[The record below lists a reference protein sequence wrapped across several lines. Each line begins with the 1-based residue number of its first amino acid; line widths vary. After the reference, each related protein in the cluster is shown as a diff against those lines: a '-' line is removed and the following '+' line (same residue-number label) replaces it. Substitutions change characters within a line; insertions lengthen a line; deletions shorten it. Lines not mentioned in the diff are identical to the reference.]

1 VSLNNSRFIPIEA
14 LMDRLA
20 TMQDFG
26 DMLRFMRELPSLH
39 CAYKWM
45 MSSIEEQLAEDQ
57 HRAKMAL
64 SWILYARRPLK
75 EAELRTAVLSGG
87 NAPGLDE
94 SSVLDAAE
102 IIASCRGFVKITK
115 VPVNEWSLVHSSA
128 AEYLRQTIHEWNP
141 NARSLIAECCL
152 AYLGSNVFG
161 GGHCKTDKGLDS
173 RLRDYPLYE
182 YAAQQWPNHLRDVD
196 TLPKQAVRS
205 FLLDQKK
212 VSSANQVMSLLDITS
227 RQPGYSQ
234 NFDTRQTGLHLAARF
249 GLAQVVYFL
258 FTEKKD
264 RALTDSLGRTPLW
277 LATKESHED
286 AMRELSRVDRISFT
300 LMLDKK
306 ESTLAYFLLQVAG
319 NMIRGSR
326 SRTALH
332 IGVIRSD
339 LDLIRRALQ
348 RGIEIDARDADGHSA
363 IQLAFQTRQTSAINL
378 LLEKSASTEG
388 ITVSSWLEAHGNPSS
403 KIFQLSEDE
412 KGQKQV
418 VLLEARDF
426 TRNYRRAISDKTRLR

>member
-1 VSLNNSRFIPIEA
+1 
-14 LMDRLA
+14 
-20 TMQDFG
+20 
-26 DMLRFMRELPSLH
+26 
-39 CAYKWM
+39 
-45 MSSIEEQLAEDQ
+45 
-57 HRAKMAL
+57 
-64 SWILYARRPLK
+64 
-75 EAELRTAVLSGG
+75 
-87 NAPGLDE
+87 
-94 SSVLDAAE
+94 
-102 IIASCRGFVKITK
+102 
-115 VPVNEWSLVHSSA
+115 
-128 AEYLRQTIHEWNP
+128 
-141 NARSLIAECCL
+141 
-152 AYLGSNVFG
+152 
-161 GGHCKTDKGLDS
+161 
-173 RLRDYPLYE
+173 
-182 YAAQQWPNHLRDVD
+182 
-196 TLPKQAVRS
+196 
-205 FLLDQKK
+205 
-212 VSSANQVMSLLDITS
+212 
-227 RQPGYSQ
+227 
-234 NFDTRQTGLHLAARF
+234 
-249 GLAQVVYFL
+249 L

-426 TRNYRRAISDKTRLR
+426 TRDYRRAISDKTRLR